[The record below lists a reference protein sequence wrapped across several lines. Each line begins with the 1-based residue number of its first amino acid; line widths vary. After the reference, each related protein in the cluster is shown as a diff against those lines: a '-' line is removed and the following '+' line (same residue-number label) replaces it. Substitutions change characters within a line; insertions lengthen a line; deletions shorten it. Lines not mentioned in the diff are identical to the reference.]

1 MEDLIGREKGRWMG
15 VDRMEGQGKEWYR
28 VDGRWEDG
36 KMGRW
41 EEEKLE
47 PGRWKEWN
55 ECGNV

>member
-1 MEDLIGREKGRWMG
+1 MAREKNG
-15 VDRMEGQGKEWYR
+15 MELM
-28 VDGRWEDG
+28 EDG